1 MTSKESGIVSGK
13 PPVDAGDQSGAEISA
28 DRTGI
33 SRRGFIGASVA
44 GGASTVLPAVAF
56 GVGNAAPETPRPVS
70 TPPDAVKMEREVGIS
85 VPSVPTATVR
95 RAASDL
101 MVQVLRDLE
110 IEYVALNPG
119 SSFEGLQESLIN
131 YGERPNHMPEVI
143 SAMHEGAAVDM
154 AHGYGRSEGKPMC
167 ALLQGTVGLQNASM
181 AIYQAYHG
189 HTPMI
194 ILAGND
200 ENNFLKVHTGEDIAG
215 LVRPYTKWDAQPE
228 TLEDT
233 LVALQ
238 EAYRQSITPPCAPTL
253 VVLNSEIQKEEAGDL
268 QVPRYSASEVKAI
281 SQSQATIIAETLIQ
295 AKNPHISVGRLRSKT
310 GIDNAITL
318 AELVGASVDSM
329 ATFGPMSFPQ
339 RHALVGT
346 GYDKNYDFHL
356 GLEIAAADVSI
367 TGPHLKSVTDRDA
380 AGIGFGWKEDP
391 NLKRRPTPD
400 TLITEDAE
408 ASLPLIIHAVE
419 SRLTTSISASIKE
432 RVKKHSIKNRDNRIT
447 SLHKAVEK
455 KRPGWHGTP
464 VSLARLY
471 AELWPMIKDLD
482 WCLASPSNFTG
493 RHHREL
499 WDHDKPYSY
508 LGQYP
513 AAALGYCLGASA
525 GAALAAKNRNR
536 VVINIQ
542 GDGDFNFMPGTVWSA
557 VHHQLPM
564 LTIMHNNRA
573 WHMELMYVQYMA
585 GVRGRGTDRAHIGT
599 TFRDPYIN
607 YAKLAEG
614 YGMKS
619 EGPIS
624 DPNEMVAALQR
635 GVDAVKRGEP
645 YLIDVLT
652 QPR

>member
-281 SQSQATIIAETLIQ
+281 SQSQATIIAQTLIQ

-356 GLEIAAADVSI
+356 GLEIAADVSI

>member
-1 MTSKESGIVSGK
+1 MSSNESDNDLVKASRETPAESG
-13 PPVDAGDQSGAEISA
+13 
-28 DRTGI
+28 GI

-56 GVGNAAPETPRPVS
+56 GTSNPRSDNRRPGS
-70 TPPDAVKMEREVGIS
+70 TPPSAEKMEREVGSSIPPAA
-85 VPSVPTATVR
+85 VHTVR

-131 YGERPNHMPEVI
+131 YGDRPNHMPEVI

-228 TLEDT
+228 TLEET

-268 QVPRYSASEVKAI
+268 QVPRYSAPVVNGISKGQADAI
-281 SQSQATIIAETLIQ
+281 
-295 AKNPHISVGRLRSKT
+295 AKSLLNADNPHISVGRLRSED
-310 GIDNAITL
+310 GIKSAVTL

-339 RHALVGT
+339 RHPLVGP
-346 GYDKNYDFHL
+346 GADKNYDYHL
-356 GLEIAAADVSI
+356 GLEIAAADLSI
-367 TGPHLKSVTDRDA
+367 TGPHLKAVTGRDA

-391 NLKRRPTPD
+391 NLRRRPTPK

-408 ASLPLIIHAVE
+408 ASLPLII
-419 SRLTTSISASIKE
+419 S
-432 RVKKHSIKNRDNRIT
+432 
-447 SLHKAVEK
+447 AVEK
-455 KRPGWHGTP
+455 RLTDSLRDSIAARMKVHKANNHSFRFSSLEKSIERKRPGWNGTP
-464 VSLARLY
+464 VSLARMY

-525 GAALAAKNRNR
+525 GAALAAKDRDR
-536 VVINIQ
+536 IVINIQ
-542 GDGDFNFMPGTVWSA
+542 GDGDFNFMPGTIWSA

-599 TFRDPYIN
+599 TFRNPYIN

-624 DPNEMVAALQR
+624 GPVEMVAALQR
-635 GVDAVKRGEP
+635 GVDSVKRGEP